1 MPHSCVFLGKTTLG
15 MYDTFADK
23 YDKLLSRYVAPIER
37 NMKER
42 LANARDKVAI
52 FEDIGSELANVNRL
66 MLATPKAA
74 ELLGDFVQQYKSG
87 VTIDEILEDLKRRY
101 GYHDEAFAGHIN
113 KHADLTIY
121 YVNDEDRRFTLLASD
136 KRKLLKFLV
145 RYMAIQQIKERL
157 SSLSIKADKT
167 SQAENITLYPVIW
180 TGSRNNNNEFVQLV
194 YGLHEAGYLNE
205 GNGEITKIIESLA
218 SILKISLGKGWQ
230 SNLSSSI
237 HKSKK
242 DYEPPVFEKIKQAYL
257 RYADDLIMAKKTN
270 K

>member
-1 MPHSCVFLGKTTLG
+1 
-15 MYDTFADK
+15 MYDTFTDK
-23 YDKLLSRYVAPIER
+23 YDKLLSRYVAHIER

-42 LANARDKVAI
+42 LTNARDKVAV

-74 ELLGDFVQQYKSG
+74 ELLGNFVQQYKSG
-87 VTIDEILEDLKRRY
+87 VTIDEILEDLKLRY
-101 GYHDEAFAGHIN
+101 GYDDEAFAGHIN
-113 KHADLTIY
+113 KHTDLTIY
-121 YVNDEDRRFTLLASD
+121 YANDEDRRFTLLASE
-136 KRKLLKFLV
+136 KPKLLKFLV
-145 RYMAIQQIKERL
+145 RYMATQQIKERL

-180 TGSRNNNNEFVQLV
+180 TGSRNNNNEFVQLI

-205 GNGEITKIIESLA
+205 GNGEITKIVESLA

-230 SNLSSSI
+230 SNLSSSV

>member
-1 MPHSCVFLGKTTLG
+1 

-23 YDKLLSRYVAPIER
+23 YDKLLSRYVAHIER

-42 LANARDKVAI
+42 LTNARDKVAV

-74 ELLGDFVQQYKSG
+74 ELLGNFVQQYKSG
-87 VTIDEILEDLKRRY
+87 VTIDEILEDLKLRY
-101 GYHDEAFAGHIN
+101 GYDDEAFAGHIN
-113 KHADLTIY
+113 KQKNLTIY
-121 YVNDEDRRFTLLASD
+121 YANDEDRRFTLLASE
-136 KRKLLKFLV
+136 KPKLLKFLV
-145 RYMAIQQIKERL
+145 RYMALQQIKERL

-167 SQAENITLYPVIW
+167 SQAENITLYPVMW
-180 TGSRNNNNEFVQLV
+180 TGSRNNNNEFVQLI
-194 YGLHEAGYLNE
+194 YALHEAGYLNE
-205 GNGEITKIIESLA
+205 GNGEITKIVESLA

-230 SNLSSSI
+230 SNLSSSV

>member
-1 MPHSCVFLGKTTLG
+1 
-15 MYDTFADK
+15 MYDTFTDQ
-23 YDKLLSRYVAPIER
+23 YDKLLSRYVAHIER

-121 YVNDEDRRFTLLASD
+121 YVNDEDLRFTLLASE

-157 SSLSIKADKT
+157 SSLSTKADKT
-167 SQAENITLYPVIW
+167 SHAENITLYPVIW
-180 TGSRNNNNEFVQLV
+180 TGSRNNNNEFVQLI

-205 GNGEITKIIESLA
+205 GNGEITKIVESLA

>member
-1 MPHSCVFLGKTTLG
+1 
-15 MYDTFADK
+15 MYDTFTDK
-23 YDKLLSRYVAPIER
+23 YDKLLSRYVTHIER
-37 NMKER
+37 NMKVR

-52 FEDIGSELANVNRL
+52 FEEIGSELANVNRL
-66 MLATPKAA
+66 MSATPKAA

-101 GYHDEAFAGHIN
+101 GYYDDAFAGHIN
-113 KHADLTIY
+113 KQKNLTIY
-121 YVNDEDRRFTLLASD
+121 YANDEDRRFSLLASD
-136 KRKLLKFLV
+136 KGKLLKFIV

-157 SSLSIKADKT
+157 SLLSIKTDKT
-167 SQAENITLYPVIW
+167 SHAENITLYPVIW
-180 TGSRNNNNEFVQLV
+180 TGSRNNNNEFVQLI
-194 YGLHEAGYLNE
+194 YGLYQAGYLNE
-205 GNGEITKIIESLA
+205 GSGEITKIVESLA

-257 RYADDLIMAKKTN
+257 RYADDLVMAKKTN